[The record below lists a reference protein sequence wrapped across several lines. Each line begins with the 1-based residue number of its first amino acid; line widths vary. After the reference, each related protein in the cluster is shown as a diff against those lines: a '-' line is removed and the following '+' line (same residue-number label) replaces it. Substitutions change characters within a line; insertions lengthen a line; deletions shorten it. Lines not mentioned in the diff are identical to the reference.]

1 MFAWLHIIIESHILQ
16 QNDLSRSKRSN
27 QMMNAQLISAISF
40 MHTHTLSM
48 TSDPKKSL
56 IPVIYHRGTP

>member
-1 MFAWLHIIIESHILQ
+1 MLAWLHIIIESHILQ

-56 IPVIYHRGTP
+56 IIYHRGTP